1 MLATYLLGVERIL
14 VMPHTDCRMA
24 SSSEAGIHQKIM
36 DDFGIDTRSVEFC
49 TVSDQEEALALDV
62 TRIRSYPLLREGVV
76 VGGAIYDVRSGALRP
91 VDC

>member
-1 MLATYLLGVERIL
+1 
-14 VMPHTDCRMA
+14 MA
-24 SSSEAGIHQKIM
+24 SSDEAGIHQKIM
-36 DDFGIDTRSVEFC
+36 DDFGVDTRSVEFR
-49 TVSDQEEALALDV
+49 TVSNQEEALALDV